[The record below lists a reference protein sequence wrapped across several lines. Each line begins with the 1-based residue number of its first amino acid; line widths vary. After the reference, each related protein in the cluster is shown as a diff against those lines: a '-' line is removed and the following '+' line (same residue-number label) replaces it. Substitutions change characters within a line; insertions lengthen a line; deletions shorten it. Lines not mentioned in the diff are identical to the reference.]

1 MFVDFSG
8 YVEFFFLQDFL
19 DKDGNVIRFL
29 NDYMDENGL
38 FTKKYPLP
46 QTAEEYLKNI
56 EIQEEIVGKRNKRIK
71 DFICRETTPG
81 A

>member
-1 MFVDFSG
+1 MKMD
-8 YVEFFFLQDFL
+8 YLQ
-19 DKDGNVIRFL
+19 
-29 NDYMDENGL
+29 
-38 FTKKYPLP
+38 KKYPLP

-71 DFICRETTPG
+71 DFICLETTPG

>member
-1 MFVDFSG
+1 M
-8 YVEFFFLQDFL
+8 ER
-19 DKDGNVIRFL
+19 NE
-29 NDYMDENGL
+29 ENEML
-38 FTKKYPLP
+38 LP

>member
-1 MFVDFSG
+1 M
-8 YVEFFFLQDFL
+8 QDFL

-71 DFICRETTPG
+71 DFIYRETTPG